1 MIYLI
6 RTTIELDGTRTTE
19 IAALEDGAWLKRYEA
34 QGFVAVSY
42 EAYREAWQAKHT
54 RVYERLSV
62 CPASP
67 APRLR
72 RCPNC
77 KSQQIEYQ
85 EDGTWHCWRCKH
97 TGLVE
102 QAL

>member
-1 MIYLI
+1 MIYLT
-6 RTTIELDGTRTTE
+6 RTTIDDGTRATE
-19 IAALEDGAWLKRYEA
+19 IAALEGPERLAEYEA
-34 QGFVAVSY
+34 QGWLPVSY
-42 EAYREAWQAKHT
+42 EVYREAWQAKHT

-77 KSQQIEYQ
+77 KSRQIEHQ
-85 EDGTWHCWRCKH
+85 EDGTWHCWKCKH